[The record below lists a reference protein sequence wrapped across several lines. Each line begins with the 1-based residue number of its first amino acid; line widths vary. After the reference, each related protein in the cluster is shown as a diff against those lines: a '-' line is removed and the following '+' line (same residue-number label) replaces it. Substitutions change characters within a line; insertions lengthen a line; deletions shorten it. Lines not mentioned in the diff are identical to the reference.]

1 MYQGASGHPQGRQHA
16 ASKLKIAAAVFNQY
30 KVLAEH
36 YLKRHAGADEY
47 PKILCSQHRHVLP

>member
-36 YLKRHAGADEY
+36 YLKSHAGADEY
-47 PKILCSQHRHVLP
+47 PKILCS